1 MSTTTS
7 LKRAGPL
14 LAAACAALM
23 LIPAAS
29 PAGGPPYP
37 DATGDS
43 SSAGDINGVTVLAD
57 KPSGQI
63 VFRISGA
70 NLSTSPTSVT
80 LLFVDADA
88 NPATGSPSWLGADYV
103 FEVDDTSY
111 DFEHYD
117 GSNWV
122 GTPYST
128 VHVSGGG
135 ASVTISVNRS
145 EIGNTPEFNFFARS
159 VNTDTKAIDDAPD
172 VGAYNYAIA
181 AGGPD
186 IDSVV
191 VTTTPSFGPKA
202 GKRFVV
208 TPSGL
213 KLPSEG
219 GMIVLP
225 QPDTYSC
232 KTTLRGKRLRG
243 GGTGGCTVNVPK
255 NARGKKLSVV
265 LTVTYEGATRSF
277 PFAFTV
283 S

>member
-122 GTPYST
+122 GTPSFPPAGAARNKGSRST
-128 VHVSGGG
+128 VYASWDGATKVVSWRVLAGSNAKHLTAVATRRKGPFETPITLSKKYSAFKVQALDSRGHLLGTSNAFTAGNSTAPKTGGGSGGSG
-135 ASVTISVNRS
+135 SNL
-145 EIGNTPEFNFFARS
+145 
-159 VNTDTKAIDDAPD
+159 
-172 VGAYNYAIA
+172 VGFY
-181 AGGPD
+181 
-186 IDSVV
+186 
-191 VTTTPSFGPKA
+191 
-202 GKRFVV
+202 
-208 TPSGL
+208 
-213 KLPSEG
+213 
-219 GMIVLP
+219 
-225 QPDTYSC
+225 
-232 KTTLRGKRLRG
+232 
-243 GGTGGCTVNVPK
+243 
-255 NARGKKLSVV
+255 
-265 LTVTYEGATRSF
+265 
-277 PFAFTV
+277 
-283 S
+283 

>member
-191 VTTTPSFGPKA
+191 RQTRS
-202 GKRFVV
+202 
-208 TPSGL
+208 
-213 KLPSEG
+213 
-219 GMIVLP
+219 
-225 QPDTYSC
+225 
-232 KTTLRGKRLRG
+232 
-243 GGTGGCTVNVPK
+243 
-255 NARGKKLSVV
+255 
-265 LTVTYEGATRSF
+265 YEPTSTEVRGATRGLVVTKAGRLILHSG
-277 PFAFTV
+277 TV
-283 S
+283 QLNGTTSADIRIAPARTACLRAADRR

>member
-103 FEVDDTSY
+103 S
-111 DFEHYD
+111 
-117 GSNWV
+117 
-122 GTPYST
+122 
-128 VHVSGGG
+128 
-135 ASVTISVNRS
+135 R
-145 EIGNTPEFNFFARS
+145 
-159 VNTDTKAIDDAPD
+159 
-172 VGAYNYAIA
+172 A
-181 AGGPD
+181 ATR
-186 IDSVV
+186 
-191 VTTTPSFGPKA
+191 VTTS
-202 GKRFVV
+202 
-208 TPSGL
+208 S
-213 KLPSEG
+213 
-219 GMIVLP
+219 
-225 QPDTYSC
+225 
-232 KTTLRGKRLRG
+232 TTTAP
-243 GGTGGCTVNVPK
+243 TGS
-255 NARGKKLSVV
+255 ARR
-265 LTVTYEGATRSF
+265 TRRS
-277 PFAFTV
+277 T
-283 S
+283 